1 MVVWKILVAVVFET
15 VAVFCAVDIGATVVV
30 DLCEGITVLIP
41 CSDVCSCGID
51 VDVVKGSAVVVVFA
65 AERDV
70 V

>member
-1 MVVWKILVAVVFET
+1 MVVREVPVAAVFET
-15 VAVFCAVDIGATVVV
+15 VAVFCAVDIGASVVV

-41 CSDVCSCGID
+41 CSVVFSCG

-65 AERDV
+65 AGRDV